1 MATIKL
7 KFRPSTVQ
15 GKAGTLCY
23 QLCHRQENR
32 QITTDM
38 RIFPEWWNET
48 KRELVTVPGNE
59 RVLTAYR
66 KRAEKEMRDIREII
80 RELDCSGETY
90 TLSEI
95 LNRYRSLPSEPGFL
109 YYMKKEM
116 ETLWE
121 NGQYG
126 TSRNYRRALNSFS
139 AFLDGDDI
147 PFSSL
152 DSALA
157 CRYESWL
164 WQQKVARNSSS
175 FYMRILRAVYN
186 KAVKQGLAVQT
197 FPFREVYTGVARTSK
212 RAVDEET
219 IRKLQR
225 LDLSGSPALALSRD
239 MFVFSYCA
247 RGMAF
252 VDMAYLKKE
261 DVGGGR
267 ITYYRHKTGQ
277 YLTLRIEPCMV
288 TILERYGRTCPES
301 PYLFPIL
308 TDEQP
313 ELAYRQYRTG
323 LNYHNRKLKRLGKL
337 LGEPLPLSSYTPR
350 HSWATAARNHDVP
363 IAVISA
369 GMGHSSERT
378 TLIYLDSLDN
388 AIIDNANEKIL
399 KNLNSSCR
407 RKPKGEMERY
417 VKLNGIQTAC
427 PVLLSL
433 CQTGRCRRGGTVCR
447 IPTGNG
453 CGRRGGD
460 SPADFRPLRK
470 IPHCCLP

>member
-7 KFRPSTVQ
+7 KFRPSTVR

-48 KRELVTVPGNE
+48 KRELVAVPGNE

-95 LNRYRSLPSEPGFL
+95 LNRYRSLPSESGFL

-139 AFLDGDDI
+139 TFLDGNDI

-157 CRYESWL
+157 CRYEAWL

-186 KAVKQGLAVQT
+186 KAVKQGIAVQT

-219 IRKLQR
+219 ILKLQR
-225 LDLSGSPALALSRD
+225 IDLSDSPALALSRD

-252 VDMAYLKKE
+252 VDMAYLKKK
-261 DVGGGR
+261 DLHNG
-267 ITYYRHKTGQ
+267 ILTYRRKKTGQ
-277 YLTLRIEPCMV
+277 QLSIKWEQCMQEIIEKYPPNPTEYLLPIITSTDEDERLQYRNSLTLV
-288 TILERYGRTCPES
+288 
-301 PYLFPIL
+301 
-308 TDEQP
+308 
-313 ELAYRQYRTG
+313 
-323 LNYHNRKLKRLGKL
+323 NRKLKILSVFVRS
-337 LGEPLPLSSYTPR
+337 PHPLSMYVAR
-350 HSWATAARNHDVP
+350 HSWAS
-363 IAVISA
+363 IAKSKNIPLSIISE
-369 GMGHSSERT
+369 GMGHDSET
-378 TLIYLDSLDN
+378 TTQIYLASLDTT
-388 AIIDNANEKIL
+388 IIDRANYLIL
-399 KNLNSSCR
+399 NDL
-407 RKPKGEMERY
+407 
-417 VKLNGIQTAC
+417 
-427 PVLLSL
+427 
-433 CQTGRCRRGGTVCR
+433 
-447 IPTGNG
+447 
-453 CGRRGGD
+453 
-460 SPADFRPLRK
+460 
-470 IPHCCLP
+470 

>member
-59 RVLTAYR
+59 RVLTVYR

-95 LNRYRSLPSEPGFL
+95 LNRYRSLPSESGFL
-109 YYMKKEM
+109 YHMKKEM

-139 AFLDGDDI
+139 TFLDGNDI

-157 CRYESWL
+157 CRYEAWL
-164 WQQKVARNSSS
+164 WQQRVARNSSS

-186 KAVKQGLAVQT
+186 KAVKQGIAVQT

-219 IRKLQR
+219 ILKLQR
-225 LDLSGSPALALSRD
+225 IDLSDSPALALSRD

-252 VDMAYLKKE
+252 VDMAYLKKK
-261 DVGGGR
+261 DLHNG
-267 ITYYRHKTGQ
+267 ILTYRRKKTGQ
-277 YLTLRIEPCMV
+277 QLSIKWEQCMQEIIEKYPPNPTEYLLPIITSTDEDERLQYRNSLTLV
-288 TILERYGRTCPES
+288 
-301 PYLFPIL
+301 
-308 TDEQP
+308 
-313 ELAYRQYRTG
+313 
-323 LNYHNRKLKRLGKL
+323 NRKLKILSVFVRS
-337 LGEPLPLSSYTPR
+337 PHPLSMYVAR
-350 HSWATAARNHDVP
+350 HSWAS
-363 IAVISA
+363 IAKSKNIPLSIISE
-369 GMGHSSERT
+369 GMGHDSET
-378 TLIYLDSLDN
+378 TTQIYLASLDTT
-388 AIIDNANEKIL
+388 IIDRANYLIL
-399 KNLNSSCR
+399 NDL
-407 RKPKGEMERY
+407 
-417 VKLNGIQTAC
+417 
-427 PVLLSL
+427 
-433 CQTGRCRRGGTVCR
+433 
-447 IPTGNG
+447 
-453 CGRRGGD
+453 
-460 SPADFRPLRK
+460 
-470 IPHCCLP
+470 

>member
-95 LNRYRSLPSEPGFL
+95 LNRYRSLPSESGFL
-109 YYMKKEM
+109 YHMKKEM

-186 KAVKQGLAVQT
+186 KAVKQGIAVQT

-219 IRKLQR
+219 ILKLQR
-225 LDLSGSPALALSRD
+225 IDLSDSPALALSRD

-261 DVGGGR
+261 NVDSVR
-267 ITYYRHKTGQ
+267 ITYCRHKTGQ
-277 YLTLRIEPCMV
+277 Y
-288 TILERYGRTCPES
+288 
-301 PYLFPIL
+301 
-308 TDEQP
+308 
-313 ELAYRQYRTG
+313 
-323 LNYHNRKLKRLGKL
+323 
-337 LGEPLPLSSYTPR
+337 
-350 HSWATAARNHDVP
+350 
-363 IAVISA
+363 
-369 GMGHSSERT
+369 
-378 TLIYLDSLDN
+378 
-388 AIIDNANEKIL
+388 
-399 KNLNSSCR
+399 
-407 RKPKGEMERY
+407 
-417 VKLNGIQTAC
+417 
-427 PVLLSL
+427 
-433 CQTGRCRRGGTVCR
+433 
-447 IPTGNG
+447 
-453 CGRRGGD
+453 
-460 SPADFRPLRK
+460 
-470 IPHCCLP
+470 

>member
-48 KRELVTVPGNE
+48 KRELVAVPGNE

-157 CRYESWL
+157 CRYESC
-164 WQQKVARNSSS
+164 
-175 FYMRILRAVYN
+175 
-186 KAVKQGLAVQT
+186 
-197 FPFREVYTGVARTSK
+197 
-212 RAVDEET
+212 VDT
-219 IRKLQR
+219 
-225 LDLSGSPALALSRD
+225 
-239 MFVFSYCA
+239 
-247 RGMAF
+247 
-252 VDMAYLKKE
+252 
-261 DVGGGR
+261 
-267 ITYYRHKTGQ
+267 
-277 YLTLRIEPCMV
+277 
-288 TILERYGRTCPES
+288 
-301 PYLFPIL
+301 
-308 TDEQP
+308 
-313 ELAYRQYRTG
+313 
-323 LNYHNRKLKRLGKL
+323 N
-337 LGEPLPLSSYTPR
+337 
-350 HSWATAARNHDVP
+350 
-363 IAVISA
+363 
-369 GMGHSSERT
+369 
-378 TLIYLDSLDN
+378 
-388 AIIDNANEKIL
+388 
-399 KNLNSSCR
+399 
-407 RKPKGEMERY
+407 
-417 VKLNGIQTAC
+417 
-427 PVLLSL
+427 
-433 CQTGRCRRGGTVCR
+433 
-447 IPTGNG
+447 
-453 CGRRGGD
+453 
-460 SPADFRPLRK
+460 
-470 IPHCCLP
+470 

>member
-48 KRELVTVPGNE
+48 KRELVAVPGNE

-95 LNRYRSLPSEPGFL
+95 LNRYRSLPSESGFL

-139 AFLDGDDI
+139 TFLDGNDI

-157 CRYESWL
+157 CRYEAWL
-164 WQQKVARNSSS
+164 WQQRVARNSSS

-186 KAVKQGLAVQT
+186 KAVKQGIAVQT

-219 IRKLQR
+219 ILKLQR
-225 LDLSGSPALALSRD
+225 IDLSDSPALALSRD

-252 VDMAYLKKE
+252 VDMAYLKKK
-261 DVGGGR
+261 DLHNG
-267 ITYYRHKTGQ
+267 ILTYRRKKTGQ
-277 YLTLRIEPCMV
+277 QLSIKWEQCMQEIIEKYPPNPTEYLLPIITSTDEDERLQYRNSLTLV
-288 TILERYGRTCPES
+288 
-301 PYLFPIL
+301 
-308 TDEQP
+308 
-313 ELAYRQYRTG
+313 
-323 LNYHNRKLKRLGKL
+323 NRKLKILSVFVRS
-337 LGEPLPLSSYTPR
+337 PHPLSMYVAR
-350 HSWATAARNHDVP
+350 HSWAS
-363 IAVISA
+363 IAKSKNIPLSIISE
-369 GMGHSSERT
+369 GMGHDSET
-378 TLIYLDSLDN
+378 TTQIYLASLDTT
-388 AIIDNANEKIL
+388 IIDRANYLIL
-399 KNLNSSCR
+399 NDL
-407 RKPKGEMERY
+407 
-417 VKLNGIQTAC
+417 
-427 PVLLSL
+427 
-433 CQTGRCRRGGTVCR
+433 
-447 IPTGNG
+447 
-453 CGRRGGD
+453 
-460 SPADFRPLRK
+460 
-470 IPHCCLP
+470 

>member
-1 MATIKL
+1 
-7 KFRPSTVQ
+7 
-15 GKAGTLCY
+15 
-23 QLCHRQENR
+23 
-32 QITTDM
+32 
-38 RIFPEWWNET
+38 
-48 KRELVTVPGNE
+48 
-59 RVLTAYR
+59 
-66 KRAEKEMRDIREII
+66 
-80 RELDCSGETY
+80 
-90 TLSEI
+90 
-95 LNRYRSLPSEPGFL
+95 
-109 YYMKKEM
+109 MKKEM

-337 LGEPLPLSSYTPR
+337 LGEPLPLSLQNYFFTPEIEI
-350 HSWATAARNHDVP
+350 V
-363 IAVISA
+363 
-369 GMGHSSERT
+369 
-378 TLIYLDSLDN
+378 
-388 AIIDNANEKIL
+388 KQL
-399 KNLNSSCR
+399 KNN
-407 RKPKGEMERY
+407 E
-417 VKLNGIQTAC
+417 V
-427 PVLLSL
+427 
-433 CQTGRCRRGGTVCR
+433 
-447 IPTGNG
+447 
-453 CGRRGGD
+453 
-460 SPADFRPLRK
+460 
-470 IPHCCLP
+470 

>member
-48 KRELVTVPGNE
+48 KRELVAVPGNE

-121 NGQYG
+121 
-126 TSRNYRRALNSFS
+126 
-139 AFLDGDDI
+139 
-147 PFSSL
+147 

-399 KNLNSSCR
+399 KGLNDTIS
-407 RKPKGEMERY
+407 M
-417 VKLNGIQTAC
+417 
-427 PVLLSL
+427 
-433 CQTGRCRRGGTVCR
+433 
-447 IPTGNG
+447 
-453 CGRRGGD
+453 
-460 SPADFRPLRK
+460 
-470 IPHCCLP
+470 

>member
-95 LNRYRSLPSEPGFL
+95 LNRYRSLPSESGFL
-109 YYMKKEM
+109 YHMKKEM

-139 AFLDGDDI
+139 TFLDGNDI

-157 CRYESWL
+157 CRYEAWL
-164 WQQKVARNSSS
+164 WQQRVAKNSSS

-186 KAVKQGLAVQT
+186 KAVKQGIAVQT

-219 IRKLQR
+219 ILKLQR
-225 LDLSGSPALALSRD
+225 IDLSDSPALALSRD

-252 VDMAYLKKE
+252 VDMAYLKKK
-261 DVGGGR
+261 DLHNG
-267 ITYYRHKTGQ
+267 ILTYRRKKTGQ
-277 YLTLRIEPCMV
+277 QLSIKWEQCMQEIIEKYPPNPTEYLLPIITSTGEDERLQYRNSLTLV
-288 TILERYGRTCPES
+288 
-301 PYLFPIL
+301 
-308 TDEQP
+308 
-313 ELAYRQYRTG
+313 
-323 LNYHNRKLKRLGKL
+323 NRKLKILSVFVRS
-337 LGEPLPLSSYTPR
+337 PHPLSMYVAR
-350 HSWATAARNHDVP
+350 HSWAS
-363 IAVISA
+363 IAKSKNIPLSIISE
-369 GMGHSSERT
+369 GMGHDSET
-378 TLIYLDSLDN
+378 TTQIYLASLDTT
-388 AIIDNANEKIL
+388 IIDRANYLIL
-399 KNLNSSCR
+399 NDL
-407 RKPKGEMERY
+407 
-417 VKLNGIQTAC
+417 
-427 PVLLSL
+427 
-433 CQTGRCRRGGTVCR
+433 
-447 IPTGNG
+447 
-453 CGRRGGD
+453 
-460 SPADFRPLRK
+460 
-470 IPHCCLP
+470 

>member
-95 LNRYRSLPSEPGFL
+95 LNRYRSLPSESGFL

-139 AFLDGDDI
+139 TFLDGNDI

-157 CRYESWL
+157 CRYEAWL
-164 WQQKVARNSSS
+164 WQQRVARNSSS

-186 KAVKQGLAVQT
+186 KAVKQGIAVQT

-219 IRKLQR
+219 ILKLQR
-225 LDLSGSPALALSRD
+225 IDQI
-239 MFVFSYCA
+239 
-247 RGMAF
+247 
-252 VDMAYLKKE
+252 
-261 DVGGGR
+261 GR
-267 ITYYRHKTGQ
+267 
-277 YLTLRIEPCMV
+277 
-288 TILERYGRTCPES
+288 
-301 PYLFPIL
+301 
-308 TDEQP
+308 
-313 ELAYRQYRTG
+313 A
-323 LNYHNRKLKRLGKL
+323 
-337 LGEPLPLSSYTPR
+337 
-350 HSWATAARNHDVP
+350 
-363 IAVISA
+363 
-369 GMGHSSERT
+369 
-378 TLIYLDSLDN
+378 
-388 AIIDNANEKIL
+388 
-399 KNLNSSCR
+399 SCR
-407 RKPKGEMERY
+407 ER
-417 VKLNGIQTAC
+417 V
-427 PVLLSL
+427 
-433 CQTGRCRRGGTVCR
+433 
-447 IPTGNG
+447 
-453 CGRRGGD
+453 
-460 SPADFRPLRK
+460 
-470 IPHCCLP
+470 

>member
-139 AFLDGDDI
+139 TFLDGNDI

-157 CRYESWL
+157 CRYEAWL
-164 WQQKVARNSSS
+164 WQQRVARNSSS

-186 KAVKQGLAVQT
+186 KAVKQGIAVQT

-252 VDMAYLKKE
+252 VDMAYLKKK
-261 DVGGGR
+261 DLHNG
-267 ITYYRHKTGQ
+267 ILTYRRKKTGQ
-277 YLTLRIEPCMV
+277 QLSIKWEQCMQEIIEKYPPNPTEYLLPIITSTDEDERLQYRNSLTLV
-288 TILERYGRTCPES
+288 
-301 PYLFPIL
+301 
-308 TDEQP
+308 
-313 ELAYRQYRTG
+313 
-323 LNYHNRKLKRLGKL
+323 NRKLKILSVFVRS
-337 LGEPLPLSSYTPR
+337 PHPLSMYVAR
-350 HSWATAARNHDVP
+350 HSWAS
-363 IAVISA
+363 IAKSKNIPLSIISE
-369 GMGHSSERT
+369 GMGHDSET
-378 TLIYLDSLDN
+378 TTQIYLASLDTT
-388 AIIDNANEKIL
+388 IIDRANYLIL
-399 KNLNSSCR
+399 NDL
-407 RKPKGEMERY
+407 
-417 VKLNGIQTAC
+417 
-427 PVLLSL
+427 
-433 CQTGRCRRGGTVCR
+433 
-447 IPTGNG
+447 
-453 CGRRGGD
+453 
-460 SPADFRPLRK
+460 
-470 IPHCCLP
+470 

>member
-48 KRELVTVPGNE
+48 KRELVAVPGNE

-95 LNRYRSLPSEPGFL
+95 LNRYRSLPSESGFL

-219 IRKLQR
+219 ILKLQR
-225 LDLSGSPALALSRD
+225 IDLSDSPALALSRD

-252 VDMAYLKKE
+252 VDMAYLKKSNIK
-261 DVGGGR
+261 DGML
-267 ITYYRHKTGQ
+267 TYISHTSDNN
-277 YLTLRIEPCMV
+277 PAV
-288 TILERYGRTCPES
+288 TIKWDKAMQQIADKYTSDTEYM
-301 PYLFPIL
+301 FPII
-308 TDEQP
+308 TQEGNADETEQIKRSRHNVVYN
-313 ELAYRQYRTG
+313 LRSIGKQYKFSVSPT
-323 LNYHNRKLKRLGKL
+323 
-337 LGEPLPLSSYTPR
+337 
-350 HSWATAARNHDVP
+350 
-363 IAVISA
+363 IA
-369 GMGHSSERT
+369 MT
-378 TLIYLDSLDN
+378 KDLW
-388 AIIDNANEKIL
+388 
-399 KNLNSSCR
+399 
-407 RKPKGEMERY
+407 
-417 VKLNGIQTAC
+417 
-427 PVLLSL
+427 
-433 CQTGRCRRGGTVCR
+433 
-447 IPTGNG
+447 
-453 CGRRGGD
+453 
-460 SPADFRPLRK
+460 RK
-470 IPHCCLP
+470 IMDEVSVSEVI

>member
-48 KRELVTVPGNE
+48 KRELVAVPGNE

-323 LNYHNRKLKRLGKL
+323 LNYHNRKLKR
-337 LGEPLPLSSYTPR
+337 
-350 HSWATAARNHDVP
+350 
-363 IAVISA
+363 
-369 GMGHSSERT
+369 SSE
-378 TLIYLDSLDN
+378 
-388 AIIDNANEKIL
+388 
-399 KNLNSSCR
+399 
-407 RKPKGEMERY
+407 
-417 VKLNGIQTAC
+417 Q
-427 PVLLSL
+427 
-433 CQTGRCRRGGTVCR
+433 
-447 IPTGNG
+447 
-453 CGRRGGD
+453 
-460 SPADFRPLRK
+460 
-470 IPHCCLP
+470 

>member
-95 LNRYRSLPSEPGFL
+95 LNRYRSLPSESGFL

-139 AFLDGDDI
+139 TFLDGNDI

-157 CRYESWL
+157 CRYEAWL
-164 WQQKVARNSSS
+164 WQQRVARNSSS

-186 KAVKQGLAVQT
+186 KAVKQGIAVQT

-219 IRKLQR
+219 ILKLQR
-225 LDLSGSPALALSRD
+225 IDLSDSPALALSRD

-261 DVGGGR
+261 NVDSVR
-267 ITYYRHKTGQ
+267 ITYCRHKTGQ
-277 YLTLRIEPCMV
+277 YLTLHIEPCMAPP
-288 TILERYGRTCPES
+288 LE
-301 PYLFPIL
+301 
-308 TDEQP
+308 
-313 ELAYRQYRTG
+313 
-323 LNYHNRKLKRLGKL
+323 
-337 LGEPLPLSSYTPR
+337 EP
-350 HSWATAARNHDVP
+350 
-363 IAVISA
+363 
-369 GMGHSSERT
+369 
-378 TLIYLDSLDN
+378 
-388 AIIDNANEKIL
+388 
-399 KNLNSSCR
+399 
-407 RKPKGEMERY
+407 
-417 VKLNGIQTAC
+417 
-427 PVLLSL
+427 
-433 CQTGRCRRGGTVCR
+433 
-447 IPTGNG
+447 
-453 CGRRGGD
+453 
-460 SPADFRPLRK
+460 SPAPQTTAPAPKQEAAPAQPRPAAGSLAPYPEWAQITQKLQEVDPMLYSYLRK
-470 IPHCCLP
+470 SKAYFDGTRVLIDGGKTFRDFIRANKDSQRLIKKLILQVSGKAIPIGPYEPRTAGKTVSNAEQSLHALEKLGLDVSIEDTARKQK